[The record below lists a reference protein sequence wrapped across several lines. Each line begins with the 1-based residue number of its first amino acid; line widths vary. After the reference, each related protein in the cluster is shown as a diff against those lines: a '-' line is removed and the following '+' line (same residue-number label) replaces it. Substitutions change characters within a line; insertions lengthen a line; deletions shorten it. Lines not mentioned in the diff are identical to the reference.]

1 MLEPVPGVVSDAPP
15 APSAPADLRLP
26 AAVLFDMDGTLI
38 DTEPLWMA
46 AEVALTSRFGVPW
59 TAQDAAAIIGSA
71 MTSSAAVLQGRGVD
85 LPVGQIV
92 DELTAHVA
100 AAVSDDVPWQP
111 GARELLA
118 AVRAA
123 GVPIALVTSSYRT
136 LAEPFAAAAGG
147 FDVLVAGD
155 DVRRAKPD
163 PEPYLTAARLLA
175 VDVAQCVALEDSR
188 SGSASAV
195 ASGARTVLVEGIQVV
210 ADRPGM
216 SRVASL
222 RDLTLDHLALLVA
235 GETLVIPSTR

>member
-1 MLEPVPGVVSDAPP
+1 MPAHHLDAPQ
-15 APSAPADLRLP
+15 
-26 AAVLFDMDGTLI
+26 AVLFDMDGTLI

-59 TAQDAAAIIGSA
+59 TAEDAAAIIGSA
-71 MTSSAAVLQGRGVD
+71 MTSAAAVLQGRGVD
-85 LPVGQIV
+85 LPVPEIV
-92 DELTAHVA
+92 EDLTAHVA
-100 AAVSDDVPWQP
+100 AAVSDEVPWQP

-123 GVPIALVTSSYRT
+123 GIPTALVTSSYRT
-136 LAEPFAAAAGG
+136 LAEPFVAAAGG
-147 FDVLVAGD
+147 FDAVVAGD

-163 PEPYLTAARLLA
+163 PEPYLTAARLLG
-175 VDVAQCVALEDSR
+175 VDVERCVALEDSR

-195 ASGARTVLVEGIQVV
+195 ASGARTVLVEGLQEV

-222 RDLTLDHLALLVA
+222 RDLTVEHLVRLAA
-235 GETLVIPSTR
+235 GETLVVPPTR